1 MKQNGLQNKITR
13 TVAQFVQLA
22 SILHCHSQC
31 GKAVIHPRRNKQ
43 PAQFMREGGLVRACG
58 WPGARRAMAT
68 APALQLAG
76 QVGHR
81 WPFGRML
88 PWPPLYLAVRAV

>member
-1 MKQNGLQNKITR
+1 MTQNGLQNKITR

-58 WPGARRAMAT
+58 WPGARRTMVT

-88 PWPPLYLAVRAV
+88 PWPPLYLAVRVV